1 MIVKAQTQ
9 IISRFMDCTIMRD
22 CMKMTEVGR
31 GAESHILAVSSLIN
45 ICFRPLPS
53 LKKPEMASKN
63 F

>member
-1 MIVKAQTQ
+1 MIVTAQTQ

-31 GAESHILAVSSLIN
+31 GAESHILALSSLIN
-45 ICFRPLPS
+45 IRFRPLPS
-53 LKKPEMASKN
+53 LKKHEMASKN